1 MSLTTYRFAEPFD
14 ADALHELL
22 LEMHAEM
29 SFFPLAE
36 EKGHAKIVEVL
47 ERGVCLLCEYDGL
60 LIGSIGLLPVQLWYT
75 ESYMMTDAWTF
86 VKREHR
92 KSRVAI
98 EMLKRIKA
106 FCARAGLPL
115 AMAVVSPHE
124 AERKNTLYRRYLKPV
139 GEMYME
145 FPDGWPLRQR

>member
-1 MSLTTYRFAEPFD
+1 MTKASYRYAEPKD
-14 ADALHELL
+14 VDALHALL

-36 EKGHAKIVEVL
+36 AKGHAKIVEVL
-47 ERGVCLLCEYDGL
+47 ETGVCLLAECEEAL
-60 LIGSIGLLPVQLWYT
+60 VGSIGLLPVQLWYT
-75 ESYMMTDAWTF
+75 ESYMLADVWTF
-86 VKREHR
+86 VKKEHR
-92 KSRVAI
+92 KSRVAV
-98 EMLKRIKA
+98 EMLKMIKG

-124 AERKNTLYRRYLKPV
+124 AERKNILYRRYLTPV

-145 FPDGWPLRQR
+145 FPHGFPVR